1 MQSTRPRQLSAAA
14 MHHYAFRNQILAA
27 HPQLRRLYGAE
38 PRQLLM
44 VVLLLTARW
53 GLAWALA
60 DAPLLLIG
68 ALACTVG
75 CWLVHG
81 LGTYAH
87 EQAHRLI
94 VAREPAASAVDLL
107 IECGMTSFGKM
118 VAYQYRHV
126 NFHHRYLGDY
136 EWDSEVRDL
145 CAHVVVVEAADRA
158 ALASRALQL
167 LEGTLAVVLPAGGL
181 VAQDV
186 AEALR
191 GVILPDVSASDAAR
205 KQRFALPPN
214 VERKANW
221 FAAASLGCYLLTW
234 WLWGWRAMLFALWSL
249 SVKASRFDVIGWGQ
263 DMAEHNADDAAP
275 TNSTYTLWNLLF
287 SNTGYHNEHHTFP
300 SVPGCRLPEITAA
313 APEAFKPTENPTPWA
328 VLWARWAAAGFR
340 SVFRLSDQQKKLARA
355 GRCHKGRGG
364 VKAEGPDRHRG
375 RRATT
380 VASSSD
386 D

>member
-1 MQSTRPRQLSAAA
+1 
-14 MHHYAFRNQILAA
+14 MHHYAFRNRILAA

-158 ALASRALQL
+158 ALASRAL
-167 LEGTLAVVLPAGGL
+167 GCA
-181 VAQDV
+181 
-186 AEALR
+186 R
-191 GVILPDVSASDAAR
+191 SAA
-205 KQRFALPPN
+205 
-214 VERKANW
+214 
-221 FAAASLGCYLLTW
+221 AAASPP
-234 WLWGWRAMLFALWSL
+234 A
-249 SVKASRFDVIGWGQ
+249 ASSRRTSPRRS
-263 DMAEHNADDAAP
+263 AASSCP
-275 TNSTYTLWNLLF
+275 TS
-287 SNTGYHNEHHTFP
+287 
-300 SVPGCRLPEITAA
+300 
-313 APEAFKPTENPTPWA
+313 
-328 VLWARWAAAGFR
+328 
-340 SVFRLSDQQKKLARA
+340 
-355 GRCHKGRGG
+355 
-364 VKAEGPDRHRG
+364 
-375 RRATT
+375 RRATPR
-380 VASSSD
+380 ASSGSRCLRMWSGRPTGSPRRRSD
-386 D
+386 ATC